1 MLSVMTGEQGSRGSW
16 RGVTSHGGNFLP
28 VCEPGYT
35 LLLSSSAEPATR
47 RGDSLPRRWML
58 KVHAPYRSGK
68 DGGQLVALGFEVAPF
83 TPAPYQRPSLERPYE
98 I

>member
-16 RGVTSHGGNFLP
+16 RGVSLTAGTFFP
-28 VCEPGYT
+28 CVRPGIRFFS
-35 LLLSSSAEPATR
+35 LALLSLPLAA
-47 RGDSLPRRWML
+47 GNSLPRRWML